1 MRLLY
6 GIFVLLVCASPAA
19 AQSNFYQ
26 GKTVTV
32 VAGANAGSTYDL
44 YVRLITRHIG
54 KHIPGNPNFIV
65 QNMGGAGSVVGANY
79 VYNVSKP
86 DGLTIGAVQPAI
98 YFHQLLKQK
107 EIKFD
112 WGKFTWIGSTDKT
125 DHMLY
130 IRADLGFKSLADVRK
145 AKELPRCGATAA
157 GTSGVYI
164 LKLLEET
171 VGVKFKIVVGYQG
184 VREID
189 LGVERGELHCRAM
202 TTAAYLAREPYHTWR
217 KTGFASVLVQTGKTR
232 DPLFPD
238 TPTIYE
244 LMKEAKTPEPARQLL
259 TMILAATDFGRPI
272 IAPPGVAADK
282 TKILRA
288 AFTKAM
294 SDPELLADAKAQNL
308 EITPSSGDDLEALA
322 KQVMASQNPEV
333 IERVKKLLG
342 E

>member
-1 MRLLY
+1 MTLILWLLM
-6 GIFVLLVCASPAA
+6 LLAWTSSAN

-26 GKTVTV
+26 GKTITV

-44 YVRLITRHIG
+44 YVRLMTGHMG
-54 KHIPGNPNFIV
+54 KYIPGNPNFIV
-65 QNMGGAGSVVGANY
+65 QNMGGAGSVIGANY

-86 DGLTIGAVQPAI
+86 DGLSIGAVQPAI

-112 WGKFTWIGSTDKT
+112 WAKFTWIGSTDKT
-125 DHMLY
+125 DQMVY
-130 IRADLGFKSLADVRK
+130 IRSDLGYKSLADVRK

-157 GTSGVYI
+157 GTSGVYV

-171 VGVKFKIVVGYQG
+171 LGTKFNIISGYQG
-184 VREID
+184 VRDID

-202 TTAAYLAREPYHTWR
+202 TTAAYLSREPYHTWR
-217 KTGFASVLVQTGKTR
+217 KNGFARILVQTGKKR
-232 DPLFPD
+232 DPHFAD
-238 TPTIYE
+238 VPTIYE
-244 LMKEAKTPEPARQLL
+244 LMNEHKTPQKDRELL

-272 IAPPGVAADK
+272 IAPPGVPADR
-282 TKILRA
+282 TKILRD
-288 AFTKAM
+288 AFMKAM
-294 SDPELLADAKAQNL
+294 NDPALLAEAKKQNL
-308 EITPSSGDDLEALA
+308 EVTPTSGDELEGLA

>member
-1 MRLLY
+1 MHILWLLL
-6 GIFVLLVCASPAA
+6 ILLGASNAV
-19 AQSNFYQ
+19 AQGNFYQ
-26 GKTVTV
+26 GKTITV

-44 YVRLITRHIG
+44 YVRLLTGHMG
-54 KHIPGNPNFIV
+54 KYIPGNPNFIV

-86 DGLTIGAVQPAI
+86 DGLTIGAIQPAI

-107 EIKFD
+107 EIRFD
-112 WGKFTWIGSTDKT
+112 WAKFTWIGSTDKT
-125 DHMLY
+125 DQMLY
-130 IRADLGFKSLADVRK
+130 MRADLGFKSLADVRK

-171 VGVKFKIVVGYQG
+171 LGTKFNIISGYQG

-202 TTAAYLAREPYHTWR
+202 TTAAYLSREPYHTWR
-217 KTGFASVLVQTGKTR
+217 KTGFARVLVQTGKTR
-232 DPLFPD
+232 DPQFAD
-238 TPTIYE
+238 VPTIYE
-244 LMKEAKTPEPARQLL
+244 LMNEHNTAEKDRQLL

-272 IAPPGVAADK
+272 VAPPGVAADK
-282 TKILRA
+282 TKILRE
-288 AFTKAM
+288 AFTKSM
-294 SDPELLADAKAQNL
+294 HDPALLADAKKQNL
-308 EITPSSGDDLEALA
+308 DITPNSGDELEILA
-322 KQVMASQNPEV
+322 KQVISSQNPEV
-333 IERVKKLLG
+333 IESVKRLLG